1 MNIKKAV
8 VIVAFGTAKD
18 EGFNKYLLPFLKDVK
33 DKYGKEYDYFFSL
46 TSEKMLSKLS
56 LDIKGYKETLEELKN
71 NNYKIVYVE
80 ALYLS
85 RGKEYLKVLEA
96 TEEYKKYFEKIKVTK
111 PLMEEREDLIDFYI
125 NKYKNI
131 LFICHGI
138 LGSKDNFEE
147 KYINKAIEIN
157 KKLDKSYIAL
167 INNKEA
173 YKYLLEDI
181 KKDNIKEIAIVPILI
196 TKGYHFNIDI
206 ISDKDDSILS
216 KLKSINIKVEI
227 IDKVLSQNKLFRNIV
242 LDIFDN
248 MIIE

>member
-1 MNIKKAV
+1 MNNKKAV
-8 VIVAFGTAKD
+8 VIVAFGTAKN
-18 EGFNKYLLPFLKDVK
+18 EGFNKYLLPFLKDIK

-46 TSEKMLSKLS
+46 TSEKMISKLTV
-56 LDIKGYKETLEELKN
+56 DIKGYKETLEELKN
-71 NNYKIVYVE
+71 NNYKKVYVE

-85 RGKEYLKVLEA
+85 RGKEYSKVLEA
-96 TEEYKKYFEKIKVTK
+96 TDEYKKYFDKIKVTK

-147 KYINKAIEIN
+147 KYIRKSIEVN
-157 KKLDKSYIAL
+157 NKLDKSYIAL
-167 INNKEA
+167 INNKDG

-181 KKDNIKEIAIVPILI
+181 KRDNIKELAIIPVLI

-216 KLKSINIKVEI
+216 KLKSMNIKVEV
-227 IDKVLSQNKLFRNIV
+227 IDKVLSENKVFRNIV
-242 LDIFDN
+242 LDVFDN